1 MGDYCKPDCCFH
13 AVQASVVCPEL
24 CYVTAIFLSL
34 PDSLLYTVAVNKE
47 DTMLAPTVERLP
59 KPVWR
64 ELFKTTEGRIL
75 LLGISIAFAG
85 LISMGVVAYWSP
97 QASEI
102 IGAMSFANLVFGTVV
117 AMSIGY
123 ASGYSHALVI
133 PVNMWVETVV
143 VVLFYPVFVLSV
155 RKLVEF
161 PRLKRIL
168 DRTQAA
174 AERHHDTVRRYG
186 IVGLFIF
193 VWIPFWMT
201 GPVVGSVI
209 GYLLGFPAWLTLS
222 VVLSG
227 TYMTTIC
234 WAYLLFGLYTR
245 AAVFGPWAAILIIGL
260 IILVIITVYL
270 LDRRGRNH
278 KLKRPV

>member
-1 MGDYCKPDCCFH
+1 
-13 AVQASVVCPEL
+13 
-24 CYVTAIFLSL
+24 
-34 PDSLLYTVAVNKE
+34 VAVNKE
-47 DTMLAPTVERLP
+47 DTKPAHFVERPP

-64 ELFKTTEGRIL
+64 ELLRTTEGRIL
-75 LLGISIAFAG
+75 MLGIAIALAG
-85 LISMGVVAYWSP
+85 VIGMGVVAYWSP
-97 QASEI
+97 QTSEI

-123 ASGYSHALVI
+123 ASGYGHTLVI

-143 VVLFYPVFVLSV
+143 VLQFYPVFVLSV

-161 PRLKRIL
+161 PKLKHFL

-186 IVGLFIF
+186 IIGLFIF

-222 VVLSG
+222 VVLAG
-227 TYMTTIC
+227 TFMTTVV
-234 WAYLLFGLYTR
+234 WAFLLFGLYSR
-245 AAVFGPWAAILIIGL
+245 AAVFGPWAAVLIISL
-260 IILVIITVYL
+260 IILVIIAVYL
-270 LDRRGRNH
+270 LDRRGRNR
-278 KLKRPV
+278 KPKWRWWTK